1 MALED
6 KNRAAIREFGL
17 STLSVNNRNTVF
29 VITAIIILAGMV
41 AYQAMPKAAF
51 PDLVMPT
58 IYVGTPYPGNSPADI
73 EKLITRP
80 LEKEINTIS
89 GVEKISSTCIQ
100 GYSTIIVEFDFEM
113 DPSKALTKVKDA
125 VDRAKSNK
133 DIPSDLPADPNIF
146 EVDFAAMP
154 IMNINLSGD
163 FSIEQL
169 KEYGEY
175 LEDKIEPLSDIS
187 KVDIRGVQEKEVKI
201 DVNVHKMEA
210 VELSFQ
216 DVENAIAFENMSI
229 SGGDILVDE
238 LNRTVRVTGEF
249 TSIEEINNVI
259 VKREKFDIV
268 YLKDIANVSFDFEQR
283 QSYAREFQKPV
294 VMLDVVKRV
303 GANLILTSEAINVII
318 EEAKASEFPENLQ
331 ISITNDLSDM
341 TRSQVNNLENSII
354 SGVILVVIVLLF
366 FLGLRNAMFV
376 GVAIPLSMFMAF
388 MILNSL
394 GVTLNIMVLF
404 SLILALG
411 MLVDNGIVVVENI
424 YRLMDEGFP
433 PVLAAKKG
441 VGEVALPIITSTAT
455 TLAAFISLAF
465 WPGIMGEFMK
475 WLPVT
480 LMIVLGSSL
489 FVALVINPVLTAV
502 WMRPGTEHLQKS
514 KTTKNAV
521 KVLGAAA
528 LFYLIGTFTAANL
541 LLALGLIMLL
551 NGHVLNPAAGFF
563 QARII
568 PALDRRYKTFL
579 HFVLSG
585 RKPIGFF
592 IGTIGLLIFS
602 FILLFIF
609 TPQVEFF
616 PVNEPK
622 YVNVFIQKAIG
633 TDIESTNETTQ
644 EIEAVISELL
654 TKYNDTTNVHGER
667 KIDNYLVSSLIAQ
680 VGEGTSDPKQGMSFG
695 NTPHMGR
702 VQVSFVEFKDRR
714 GVSTQTV
721 LEDIREVVRYKYP
734 GVQITADKDPVGPP
748 QGKAI
753 NIEVIG
759 DDYDSLIVFADK
771 MKSFINSRNIPGIEE
786 LKLDVE
792 TGKPELIIEIDR
804 AKARRLN
811 LSSGQIGSAIRTAV
825 FGKEVSKYKEG
836 EDDYP
841 IMVRFDESFRNN
853 IETLM
858 NQRITFRDQ
867 LTGKI
872 SQVPVSAV
880 ASARKTTTY
889 SAVKRKNLRRVVT
902 IHSNV
907 EVGHNPTETVN
918 NIKMTLQDFDMP
930 PDYEFKFTGEQEEQ
944 AKELAF
950 LSKALMI
957 AVFLIFLIMVSQF
970 NSASTP
976 FIIIA
981 SVVFSLIGVLLGLVI
996 FQMDFIIIMTMIGI
1010 ISLAG
1015 VVVNNAIVLL
1025 DYTNLL
1031 MKRRRIAIAEETESS
1046 ADEVTLNL
1054 EEIRDCIIEGGK
1066 TRLRP
1071 VLLTAMTTILGL
1083 FPLAIGLNIN
1093 FFTLFSEFD
1102 PQFFI
1107 GGDNVIFWGPIA
1119 WTVIF
1124 GLTFATFLTLV
1135 IVPIMYYLVNLA
1147 QVRLKG
1153 RSEANMS
1160 V

>member
-6 KNRAAIREFGL
+6 KKREAIREFGL
-17 STLSVNNRNTVF
+17 STLSVNNRTTVF
-29 VITAIIILAGMV
+29 VITAIIILAGIA

-113 DPSKALTKVKDA
+113 DPYKALTKVKDA

-133 DIPSDLPADPNIF
+133 DIPSDLPAEPNIF

-475 WLPVT
+475 
-480 LMIVLGSSL
+480 
-489 FVALVINPVLTAV
+489 
-502 WMRPGTEHLQKS
+502 
-514 KTTKNAV
+514 
-521 KVLGAAA
+521 
-528 LFYLIGTFTAANL
+528 
-541 LLALGLIMLL
+541 
-551 NGHVLNPAAGFF
+551 
-563 QARII
+563 
-568 PALDRRYKTFL
+568 
-579 HFVLSG
+579 
-585 RKPIGFF
+585 
-592 IGTIGLLIFS
+592 
-602 FILLFIF
+602 
-609 TPQVEFF
+609 
-616 PVNEPK
+616 
-622 YVNVFIQKAIG
+622 
-633 TDIESTNETTQ
+633 
-644 EIEAVISELL
+644 
-654 TKYNDTTNVHGER
+654 
-667 KIDNYLVSSLIAQ
+667 
-680 VGEGTSDPKQGMSFG
+680 
-695 NTPHMGR
+695 
-702 VQVSFVEFKDRR
+702 
-714 GVSTQTV
+714 
-721 LEDIREVVRYKYP
+721 
-734 GVQITADKDPVGPP
+734 
-748 QGKAI
+748 
-753 NIEVIG
+753 
-759 DDYDSLIVFADK
+759 
-771 MKSFINSRNIPGIEE
+771 
-786 LKLDVE
+786 
-792 TGKPELIIEIDR
+792 
-804 AKARRLN
+804 
-811 LSSGQIGSAIRTAV
+811 
-825 FGKEVSKYKEG
+825 
-836 EDDYP
+836 
-841 IMVRFDESFRNN
+841 
-853 IETLM
+853 
-858 NQRITFRDQ
+858 
-867 LTGKI
+867 
-872 SQVPVSAV
+872 
-880 ASARKTTTY
+880 
-889 SAVKRKNLRRVVT
+889 
-902 IHSNV
+902 
-907 EVGHNPTETVN
+907 
-918 NIKMTLQDFDMP
+918 
-930 PDYEFKFTGEQEEQ
+930 
-944 AKELAF
+944 
-950 LSKALMI
+950 
-957 AVFLIFLIMVSQF
+957 
-970 NSASTP
+970 
-976 FIIIA
+976 
-981 SVVFSLIGVLLGLVI
+981 
-996 FQMDFIIIMTMIGI
+996 
-1010 ISLAG
+1010 
-1015 VVVNNAIVLL
+1015 
-1025 DYTNLL
+1025 
-1031 MKRRRIAIAEETESS
+1031 
-1046 ADEVTLNL
+1046 
-1054 EEIRDCIIEGGK
+1054 
-1066 TRLRP
+1066 
-1071 VLLTAMTTILGL
+1071 
-1083 FPLAIGLNIN
+1083 
-1093 FFTLFSEFD
+1093 
-1102 PQFFI
+1102 
-1107 GGDNVIFWGPIA
+1107 
-1119 WTVIF
+1119 
-1124 GLTFATFLTLV
+1124 
-1135 IVPIMYYLVNLA
+1135 
-1147 QVRLKG
+1147 
-1153 RSEANMS
+1153 
-1160 V
+1160 

>member
-1 MALED
+1 M
-6 KNRAAIREFGL
+6 
-17 STLSVNNRNTVF
+17 
-29 VITAIIILAGMV
+29 
-41 AYQAMPKAAF
+41 
-51 PDLVMPT
+51 
-58 IYVGTPYPGNSPADI
+58 
-73 EKLITRP
+73 
-80 LEKEINTIS
+80 
-89 GVEKISSTCIQ
+89 
-100 GYSTIIVEFDFEM
+100 
-113 DPSKALTKVKDA
+113 
-125 VDRAKSNK
+125 
-133 DIPSDLPADPNIF
+133 
-146 EVDFAAMP
+146 
-154 IMNINLSGD
+154 
-163 FSIEQL
+163 EQL
-169 KEYGEY
+169 KAYGEY

-216 DVENAIAFENMSI
+216 DVENAIAFENMSV

-268 YLKDIANVSFDFEQR
+268 YLKDIANVSFEFEER
-283 QSYAREFQKPV
+283 ESYAREFQKPV

-303 GANLILTSEAINVII
+303 GANLIHTSEAINVII
-318 EEAKASEFPENLQ
+318 EEARAREFPKNLQ
-331 ISITNDLSDM
+331 ISITNDQSDM

-366 FLGLRNAMFV
+366 FLGLRNAMLV
-376 GVAIPLSMFMAF
+376 GIAIPLSMFTAF
-388 MILNSL
+388 IILNSL

-411 MLVDNGIVVVENI
+411 MLVDNGIVVVENV

-433 PVLAAKKG
+433 PIMAAKKG
-441 VGEVALPIITSTAT
+441 AGEVALPIITSTAT

-502 WMRPGTEHLQKS
+502 WMRPGTENLQKS
-514 KTTKNAV
+514 KTTRTALLI
-521 KVLGAAA
+521 LGVSVI
-528 LFYLIGTFTAANL
+528 FYIVGTYTVANL
-541 LLALGLIMLL
+541 LLALGFVILI
-551 NGHVLNPAAGFF
+551 NSYILNPAAGFF

-568 PALDRRYKTFL
+568 PGLDRRYETFL
-579 HFVLSG
+579 NFAISG
-585 RKPIGFF
+585 SKPLAFF
-592 IGTIGLLIFS
+592 IGTIGLLVLSI
-602 FILLFIF
+602 ILLIIF
-609 TPQVEFF
+609 TPKVEFF

-622 YVNVFIQKAIG
+622 YVNVFIQKPIG
-633 TDIESTNETTQ
+633 TDIEATNEATREVEKVIAEMLQ
-644 EIEAVISELL
+644 E
-654 TKYNDTTNVHGER
+654 YNDTTNVQGDR
-667 KIDNYLVSSLIAQ
+667 KIKNYLVSSLIAQ

-695 NTPHMGR
+695 NTPHLGR

-714 GVSTQTV
+714 GISTQAV
-721 LEDIREVVRYKYP
+721 LEDIRETVRYKYP

-753 NIEVIG
+753 NIEVVG
-759 DDYDSLIVFADK
+759 EDYDSLIVLADR
-771 MKSFINSRNIPGIEE
+771 MKSFINARNIPGIEE
-786 LKLDVE
+786 LNLDVE
-792 TGKPELIIEIDR
+792 LGKPELIIEIDR

-811 LSSGQIGSAIRTAV
+811 LASGQIGSAIRTAV

-841 IMVRFDESFRNN
+841 IVVRFDKNFRNN

-867 LTGKI
+867 TNGKI
-872 SQVPVSAV
+872 SQVPVSSV
-880 ASARKTTTY
+880 ANARKTTTY
-889 SAVKRKNLRRVVT
+889 SAVKRKNLKRVVT
-902 IHSNV
+902 INSNV
-907 EVGHNPTETVN
+907 EVGYNPTETVN
-918 NIKMTLQDFDMP
+918 NIRMTLQDFDIP
-930 PDYEFKFTGEQEEQ
+930 TDYEYQFTGEQKEQ
-944 AKELAF
+944 AKELSF

-970 NSASTP
+970 ISASTP

-981 SVVFSLIGVLLGLVI
+981 FVVFSLIGVLLGLVI
-996 FQMDFIIIMTMIGI
+996 FQMDFIVIMTMIGI

-1031 MKRRRIAIAEETESS
+1031 MKRRRMVMAEETGGN
-1046 ADEVTLNL
+1046 ADEISLNI
-1054 EEIRDCIIEGGK
+1054 EEIKDCIVEGGK

-1071 VLLTAMTTILGL
+1071 VLLTAVTTILGL

-1107 GGDNVIFWGPIA
+1107 GGDNVMFWGPIA

-1147 QVRLKG
+1147 RVRLSGISKSKVG
-1153 RSEANMS
+1153 R
-1160 V
+1160 